1 MSTLNRQA
9 RFDYTILETLEAG
22 LVLTGAEVKSI
33 RAGQVSLQDA
43 FVKVRDGEAWLMNC
57 HIAP

>member
-33 RAGQVSLQDA
+33 PGRAGQLAGCFCESA
-43 FVKVRDGEAWLMNC
+43 
-57 HIAP
+57 